1 MDELIQL
8 VAKTY
13 GIAGLIMLSPFVAVV
28 FLWKHNIALQNKLET
43 SQEKRI
49 KDAQAVADKLIT
61 VATTQSSLSKETNMA
76 LENVGDALSLLT
88 VRRLGGDSNAISQ
101 E

>member
-1 MDELIQL
+1 MEELIQL
-8 VAKTY
+8 ITKTY

-28 FLWKHNIALQNKLET
+28 FLWRHNLKLQDKLET

-49 KDAQAVADKLIT
+49 KDARDVSDRLIKVAEN
-61 VATTQSSLSKETNMA
+61 QSSLSKETNMA
-76 LENVGDALSLLT
+76 LENVGDALSLLS
-88 VRRLGGDSNAISQ
+88 VRRLGESHAIPK